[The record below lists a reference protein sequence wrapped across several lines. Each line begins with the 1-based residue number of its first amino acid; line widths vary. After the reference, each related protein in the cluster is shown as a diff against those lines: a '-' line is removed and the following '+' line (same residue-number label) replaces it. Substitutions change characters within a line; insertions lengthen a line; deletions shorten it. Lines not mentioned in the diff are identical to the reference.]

1 MQQTKATSIKIVL
14 LFFFNFII
22 LKNKI
27 KRIYFL
33 RAVKDLIPK
42 YMNEL
47 NAISDDLSK
56 ELISRFKTLN
66 YMLERM

>member
-1 MQQTKATSIKIVL
+1 M
-14 LFFFNFII
+14 
-22 LKNKI
+22 
-27 KRIYFL
+27 

-66 YMLERM
+66 YMLERMWYITTTTTKFG